1 VLNLFHKTSDKAGL
15 PPGSL
20 IHVGEKRVE
29 QTGITIIDYSETELK
44 EFTAKSVEE
53 CISFRDSQTVT
64 WINIDGLH
72 DTDIIQDIGN
82 NFGIHSLVQEDI
94 LHTAQRPKLENLE
107 DYIFA
112 TLKMID
118 YDEKSEEVTA
128 EQISLILGR
137 NFVISFQERAGDT
150 FDSVRNRIR
159 NGRGRIRR
167 MGVDYLFYALIDS
180 IVDNYF
186 YILERYGEKLEMIET
201 ELTEN
206 ATIETL
212 HIIHRLKK
220 EMTILRKSVW
230 PMRDVINGMEREE
243 TPLISE
249 AMRVFI
255 RDLYDH
261 TIQVIDSVDTM
272 REIISGLQ
280 DLYLS
285 SVSNRMNEV
294 MKVLTIFASI
304 FIPLTF
310 IAGIYGMNF
319 EYMPELKLRWA
330 YPALW
335 IVMIS
340 IIGVLLVLFRRN
352 KWL

>member
-1 VLNLFHKTSDKAGL
+1 MLKLFHKTSDKAGL

-29 QTGITIIDYSETELK
+29 QTRITIIDYDETELK

-53 CISFRDSQTVT
+53 CLSSKDSQTVT

-94 LHTAQRPKLENLE
+94 LHTAQRPKLENLD

-112 TLKMID
+112 TLDMID
-118 YDEKSEEVTA
+118 FDEESGEVST
-128 EQISLILGR
+128 EQVSLILGR

-150 FDSVRNRIR
+150 FDFVRNRIR

-167 MGVDYLFYALIDS
+167 MGADYLFYALIDS

-186 YILERYGEKLEMIET
+186 YILERYGEKLELVEM

-212 HIIHRLKK
+212 HVIHRLKK

-230 PMRDVINGMEREE
+230 PMRDVISGMEREE

-249 AMRVFI
+249 SIRVFI

-310 IAGIYGMNF
+310 VAGIYGMNF

-335 IVMIS
+335 IIMIS
-340 IIGVLLVLFRRN
+340 MVGVLLVLFRRN